1 MLKTIFTDHNGE
13 SASIEILGMLF
24 VMFLLGYLFGRLK
37 GRKRVSKNATKYER
51 RMQQL
56 DGVHRS

>member
-37 GRKRVSKNATKYER
+37 GRKRVSKNVTKYER

-56 DGVHRS
+56 DGVHRL